1 MIRTFSIHIWEDCA
15 VSVLKPL
22 VQQFLLTGES
32 WSAEFAHPSLR
43 RVCIVVKAPPETV
56 CRVIPVIR

>member
-1 MIRTFSIHIWEDCA
+1 MIQTFSIHIWRDCT

-43 RVCIVVKAPPETV
+43 RICIVVKVPPETV
-56 CRVIPVIR
+56 

>member
-1 MIRTFSIHIWEDCA
+1 MA
-15 VSVLKPL
+15 VLKSL

-43 RVCIVVKAPPETV
+43 RICIVVKVPPETV
-56 CRVIPVIR
+56 